1 MRKDS
6 LIIFSVSIVLT
17 LGIVGGLH
25 YLYLQNQKRTPNPV
39 SIQPS
44 PAVGATQP
52 KRSIVPP
59 ANRRTSTPIKCT
71 KSDGSVFWTNA
82 ARCEGA
88 DLNNRL
94 SFADP
99 VKPVPRVRIKNKHNN
114 AKKNGSAAASGSRKN
129 SVKPIPQGMPVACTF
144 PIGMARKIET
154 RSLSLKADP
163 AESIW
168 KDSYCNWV
176 CEARV
181 ENCGDLNDY
190 LKLVSLCPRR
200 SHMSKRSCGT

>member
-6 LIIFSVSIVLT
+6 LIIFTVSILLT

-25 YLYLQNQKRTPNPV
+25 YLYLQNQKGIPNPNI
-39 SIQPS
+39 SKTPPRANTDQPNGK
-44 PAVGATQP
+44 VG
-52 KRSIVPP
+52 PP
-59 ANRRTSTPIKCT
+59 ASLRTATPIKCT
-71 KSDGSVFWTNA
+71 KPDGSVFWTNA

-94 SFADP
+94 SYADP
-99 VKPVPRVRIKNKHNN
+99 VKPVPRVKTDKN
-114 AKKNGSAAASGSRKN
+114 SGNSNDRSSSRKSESRDK
-129 SVKPIPQGMPVACTF
+129 SVKSIPQKIPIACKF
-144 PIGMARKIET
+144 PIGMAQKIET
-154 RSLSLKADP
+154 KSLSLKADP

-168 KDSYCNWV
+168 KDSYCKWV

-190 LKLVSLCPRR
+190 LKLVRLCPWKPN
-200 SHMSKRSCGT
+200 MSKRACGS